1 MWITCDLMG
10 HAEHFRYVPGVVES
24 NHSDRELARTTN
36 SDRQATLRISFT
48 FKLLKPSDLA
58 IVA

>member
-1 MWITCDLMG
+1 MG

-24 NHSDRELARTTN
+24 NYSDRELARTTN